1 MLYLLLGENTYKREQ
16 ELAKIFDGAIPEVV
30 DGEKLELRDLP
41 DLFAGQT
48 LFALERTIVV
58 TDLSANKLVWEQLE
72 AWLDRLDDT
81 TTLVL
86 AETALDKRT
95 RTYKMLQKR
104 AKVILCDFWKQN
116 ETYEAKKWLDQEAKR
131 QAITLSGALA
141 DEMIRRAMRPN
152 ASDGKLIIDQQRL
165 ATVLKQLAGMAEISL
180 QHIDTVMAPDIH
192 ENIFMLLTAAL
203 DGDASRV
210 RSMTNNLSVEED
222 GYKALG
228 LLLSQVV
235 NLALLST
242 KGARSLDQV
251 ASDTGVS
258 VYALRPLE
266 PYARRLSQSDI
277 QAIVSIFATVDTRAK
292 RGAEPWSVIETGLQ
306 KIALS

>member
-16 ELAKIFDGAIPEVV
+16 ELAKIFDGTIPEIV

-48 LFALERTIVV
+48 LFALERTIVI

-72 AWLDRLDDT
+72 SWLDRLDDT

-104 AKVILCDFWKQN
+104 AKLILCDFWKQN
-116 ETYEAKKWLDQEAKR
+116 EAYEAKKWLDEEAKR
-131 QAITLSGALA
+131 QATTLSGALA

-165 ATVLKQLAGMAEISL
+165 ATVLKQLAGVAVTM

-192 ENIFMLLTAAL
+192 ENIFTLLTAAL
-203 DGDASRV
+203 DGDAPRV
-210 RSMTNNLSVEED
+210 RSMTNNLSAEED

-277 QAIVSIFATVDTRAK
+277 QVIVSIFATVDTRVK